1 MNRVSFYFFRVL
13 LLFWDILSLNLVLFI
28 IAKNLHRANFFGDKD
43 YLLYFLAFN
52 LFWVGSAFVT
62 ALYIRKNWLDIQS
75 FVIETIKSYFIT
87 LLFLLFFIFILKK
100 DYSRLYIVLS
110 IIGFGSALLLNRLL
124 FYILIQ
130 SIKKNFKL
138 RKNVIILGYND
149 ISKKL
154 IKYFSKETKLVN
166 LLGCFDD
173 ESINK
178 EGTEIKILGTL
189 KQSIVYAKEN
199 NVTEIYSTVA
209 PETHDFLYELAKDA
223 ENSFIHFKFVPD
235 YRIFVNRNLFID
247 FVDDI
252 PVLSLRKEPLEN
264 TGNKIQKRI
273 FDIVFSFLIIVFIL
287 SWLIP
292 LVGLLIKLE
301 SKGPIFFIQKRSGKS
316 NQTFNCLKF
325 RSLRVNDDANA
336 RQVTKNDGR
345 ITRLGKILRKTN
357 IDELPQFLNVFVSDM
372 SVVGPRPHMLKHTED
387 FTNIYKQYMIR
398 HFIKPGVTG
407 WAQINGYRGE
417 IKDNEFLKKR
427 VECDIWYMENW
438 TILLDM
444 KIVLMTIYT
453 TFKGDKNAY

>member
-13 LLFWDILSLNLVLFI
+13 LLFWDILSLNLVLFLI
-28 IAKNLHRANFFGDKD
+28 GENLQRANFFGDKD

-52 LFWVGSAFVT
+52 LFWIGSAFIT

-75 FVIETIKSYFIT
+75 FVVETIKSFFIT

-110 IIGFGSALLLNRLL
+110 IMGFGSALLLNRLL

-138 RKNVIILGYND
+138 RKNIIILGYND

-154 IKYFSKETKLVN
+154 IKYFSKEAKLVN
-166 LLGCFDD
+166 VLGIFDD
-173 ESINK
+173 EISNI
-178 EGTEIKILGTL
+178 EGDDIKIVGTL
-189 KQSIVYAKEN
+189 KQSITFAKQN

-223 ENSFIHFKFVPD
+223 ENNFIHFKFVPD

-273 FDIVFSFLIIVFIL
+273 FDIIFSILIIVFVL

-292 LVGLLIKLE
+292 LIGLLIKLD
-301 SKGPIFFIQKRSGKS
+301 SKGPIFFIQKRSG
-316 NQTFNCLKF
+316 
-325 RSLRVNDDANA
+325 
-336 RQVTKNDGR
+336 
-345 ITRLGKILRKTN
+345 
-357 IDELPQFLNVFVSDM
+357 
-372 SVVGPRPHMLKHTED
+372 
-387 FTNIYKQYMIR
+387 
-398 HFIKPGVTG
+398 
-407 WAQINGYRGE
+407 
-417 IKDNEFLKKR
+417 
-427 VECDIWYMENW
+427 
-438 TILLDM
+438 
-444 KIVLMTIYT
+444 
-453 TFKGDKNAY
+453 